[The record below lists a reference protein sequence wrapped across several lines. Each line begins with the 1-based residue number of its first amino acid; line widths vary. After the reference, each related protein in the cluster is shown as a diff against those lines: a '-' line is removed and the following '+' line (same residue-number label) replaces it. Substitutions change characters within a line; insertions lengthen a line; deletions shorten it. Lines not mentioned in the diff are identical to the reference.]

1 MPSLES
7 ARKVRG
13 RVIVDIFY
21 IVFAAVVFFALISL
35 LVFVHELGHYS
46 VGRFFGM
53 KVERFSIGFG
63 RPVWQRKAASGTQ
76 WVVARWPLG
85 GYVKFAGDAGA
96 ASNPDADALDRIRDE
111 EGEVADIFHFRPVWQ
126 RALVVL
132 AGPIANFILAAI
144 LFGAAVLWVG
154 TRHPEALIGEVDPDS
169 PAAAAGILPGDKVV
183 QMDGRSIDD
192 WVSMAQHIQLRG
204 DTPIETV
211 VLRNGEEVALTVTP
225 QMIED
230 EDFIGGR
237 MTRGQFGVRL
247 SPDAAFETRRY
258 NPVSALGFGTEQVGN
273 TLAATGRYIGRIFS
287 GKEDGKQLGSILRI
301 GAMTGKATV
310 DVAKSE
316 IPLGERL
323 RNLTLVLLNLGA
335 GISVALGFANL
346 LPIPMLDG
354 GHLVFYGYEAVA
366 GKPLSQKKQEIGFR
380 FGMAVLLGLFV
391 VLTINDIG
399 YIGSLLS

>member
-1 MPSLES
+1 M
-7 ARKVRG
+7 
-13 RVIVDIFY
+13 IVDLLYILFAG
-21 IVFAAVVFFALISL
+21 IVFLLLISL
-35 LVFVHELGHYS
+35 LIFIHELGHYS
-46 VGRFFGM
+46 VGRVFNI

-63 RPVWQRKAASGTQ
+63 KPIWARKAKSGTL
-76 WVVARWPLG
+76 WAVSRMPLG

-96 ASNPDADALDRIRDE
+96 ASNPDAEELDRIRQEQGDV
-111 EGEVADIFHFRPVWQ
+111 GDIFHFRPVWQ

-132 AGPIANFILAAI
+132 AGPVANFILAAV
-144 LFGAAVLWVG
+144 LFAIAVMWVG
-154 TRHPEALIGEVDPDS
+154 TRHPEALIGEVEPGS
-169 PAAAAGILPGDKVV
+169 AAAMAGIQTGDRIVE
-183 QMDGRSIDD
+183 MDGRTISD
-192 WVSMAQHIQLRG
+192 WMVMSQHIRLRG

-211 VLRNGEEVALTVTP
+211 IERDQERLTLTVTP
-225 QMIED
+225 RMVDD

-247 SPDAAFETRRY
+247 SPEAQMETRTY
-258 NPVSALGFGTEQVGN
+258 NPVSALRFGTQQVGN
-273 TLAATGRYIGRIFS
+273 TLAATGQYIGRIFS

-310 DVAKSE
+310 DVAKAE
-316 IPLGERL
+316 IPMSDRL
-323 RNLTLVLLNLGA
+323 RNLMLVLLNLGA

-354 GHLVFYGYEAVA
+354 GHLVFYGYEALA

-380 FGMAVLLGLFV
+380 FGMAILLGLFV

>member
-1 MPSLES
+1 MGS
-7 ARKVRG
+7 A
-13 RVIVDIFY
+13 IVDLLY
-21 IVFAAVVFFALISL
+21 ILFAGVVFLLLISL
-35 LVFVHELGHYS
+35 LIFFHELGHYG
-46 VGRFFGM
+46 VGRMFGI

-63 RPVWQRKAASGTQ
+63 RPIWQRKAKSGTV
-76 WVVARWPLG
+76 WAVSRLPLG

-96 ASNPDADALDRIRDE
+96 ASNPDAEELDRIRAS
-111 EGEVADIFHFRPVWQ
+111 EGDVTDIFHFRPVWQ

-132 AGPIANFILAAI
+132 AGPVANFILAAV
-144 LFGAAVLWVG
+144 LFAVAVLWVG
-154 TRHPEALIGEVDPDS
+154 TRHPEALIGEVDPES
-169 PAAAAGILPGDKVV
+169 PAAVAGLQPGDKVV
-183 QMDGRSIDD
+183 AMDGGRIED
-192 WVSMAQHIQLRG
+192 WVDMSQHIQLRG

-211 VLRNGEEVALTVTP
+211 VLRNGREVSLTVTP
-225 QMIED
+225 RMIED

-237 MTRGQFGVRL
+237 MTRGQFGIRL
-247 SPDAAFETRRY
+247 SPDAVFETRDY
-258 NPVSALGFGTEQVGN
+258 NPASALAFGTVRVGD
-273 TLAATGRYIGRIFS
+273 TIAATGRYIGRIFT

-310 DVAKSE
+310 DVAKAERPAS
-316 IPLGERL
+316 ERL
-323 RNLTLVLLNLGA
+323 RNLMLVLLNLGA

-399 YIGSLLS
+399 YIGSLLT